1 MLYLCVINNIFAP
14 WCNLFL
20 SLYILPLIQTDKY
33 HDCCANWVLK
43 KILLSLDLWGRWV
56 FEKNSQTLL
65 DLLRRMD
72 ISWQVKIF
80 FGEKKRPFFGKCVT
94 SRSSQKRIN
103 GTVVLRHLLKKI
115 NKLIFFLKLDKFIT
129 TELYHLSFLYYDVP
143 PLPHLPSSGGQ
154 QVFWISVIRFK
165 RIF

>member
-1 MLYLCVINNIFAP
+1 MLYLCVINIFAP

-43 KILLSLDLWGRWV
+43 KILLSLDLWGR
-56 FEKNSQTLL
+56 
-65 DLLRRMD
+65 
-72 ISWQVKIF
+72 WQVKIF

-129 TELYHLSFLYYDVP
+129 TELYHLSFFIL
-143 PLPHLPSSGGQ
+143 
-154 QVFWISVIRFK
+154 
-165 RIF
+165 

>member
-1 MLYLCVINNIFAP
+1 MLYLCVINIFAP

-72 ISWQVKIF
+72 ISWHGYF
-80 FGEKKRPFFGKCVT
+80 
-94 SRSSQKRIN
+94 N